1 MVFYRSFYEAIKELS
16 PDDFRDCVEAI
27 MEYGLND
34 IEPESPGVAKAI
46 FIMAKPQID
55 ANNKRYENGTKGGRP
70 LTKNNQSITKNNQS
84 ITKANQSITKPEPKE
99 KVKEKDKEKVNVNIS
114 PTESETAP
122 MISFALKDGTMYDV
136 SENDVDKFQQLY
148 PSIDV
153 MQELRA
159 IVGWCDANP
168 KDRKTRSGAKRFLN
182 GWMNRAQR
190 SVNADGDC
198 TKDKAN
204 AFHNFDQREYDYD
217 ALEEQLSRR
226 PKNI

>member
-70 LTKNNQSITKNNQS
+70 LTKANQSITKANQS

-122 MISFALKDGTMYDV
+122 VISFALKDGTMYDV

-190 SVNADGDC
+190 SVNTDGD

-204 AFHNFDQREYDYD
+204 TFHNFDQREYDYD

>member
-70 LTKNNQSITKNNQS
+70 LTKANQS

-122 MISFALKDGTMYDV
+122 VISFALKDGTMYDV

-217 ALEEQLSRR
+217 ALEKELSRHH
-226 PKNI
+226 KK

>member
-70 LTKNNQSITKNNQS
+70 LTKANQSITKANQS

-122 MISFALKDGTMYDV
+122 VISFALKDGTMYDV

-168 KDRKTRSGAKRFLN
+168 RDRKTRSGAKRFLN

-190 SVNADGDC
+190 SVNTDGD
-198 TKDKAN
+198 TKDKAAN
-204 AFHNFDQREYDYD
+204 TFHNFDQREYDYD
-217 ALEEQLSRR
+217 ALEKELSRR